1 MRRYILALAVIGIC
15 LWSLPSWAETV
26 KELKTKLKLN
36 QSSISKKIEQLD
48 NIKDQKQD
56 ITKEI
61 ETLDR
66 QIDSARS
73 SIEDLQKQISN
84 LNSDIN
90 EKEKKIE
97 EAEKKMKELHSLLQ
111 ARIVALYKNGEST
124 YLELLL
130 DADSV
135 TDFFSRYQVV
145 ESILEYD
152 KQLLDST
159 AKNKELI
166 EKTKLRLESQKI
178 ERERIKTAKGETK
191 AQLDTYRGNRNVYL
205 RKLNSKERDLEAAV
219 DQLLRES
226 DQLEERIKRIQQ
238 GNKKTY
244 TGGKFMWPVKG
255 STRISSYYGYRMHP
269 ILKKKKMHTG
279 IDISA
284 SSGTSIVAAASGTVI
299 FADWYGGYGKAVIID
314 HGGGKSTLYAHCS
327 KIMVSENQEVKAGEK
342 IAEVGSTGLSTGPH
356 LHFEVRENGKHVNPL
371 SYVSN

>member
-1 MRRYILALAVIGIC
+1 MRRYILVLAVIGVF

-26 KELKTKLKLN
+26 NDLKTKLKRN
-36 QSSISKKIEQLD
+36 QSSISKKMEQLD
-48 NIKDQKQD
+48 NIKNQKQD

-84 LNSDIN
+84 LNSDIS
-90 EKEKKIE
+90 EKEKEIE
-97 EAEKKMKELHSLLQ
+97 KAEEKMKELHGLLQ

-130 DADSV
+130 DANSV
-135 TDFFSRYQVV
+135 SDFFSRYQVV

-178 ERERIKTAKGETK
+178 ERERIKTVKSETK
-191 AQLDTYRGNRNVYL
+191 KQLDTYRGNRNVYL
-205 RKLNSKERDLEAAV
+205 RNLNSKERNLEAAV

-238 GNKKTY
+238 ANKKTY
-244 TGGKFMWPVKG
+244 TGGKFTWPVKG
-255 STRISSYYGYRMHP
+255 STRISSPYGYRIHP

-284 SSGTSIVAAASGTVI
+284 SSGTSIVAAANGTVI

-327 KIMVSENQEVKAGEK
+327 KILVSENQEVKAGEK

-356 LHFEVRENGKHVNPL
+356 LHFEVRENGKHVDPL
-371 SYVSN
+371 NYVSN